1 MSSWL
6 TIPQLVDEALAAEAG
21 RIDTSTP
28 EWFEA
33 ETGAGGYT
41 PPPAPESSSGLTWQE
56 LGAIAYG
63 VGAASAAVGAFFSV
77 RADQS
82 RLKAQSLSLEHE
94 SAMSAINARAAER
107 EAQSIIEGSQRDIAM
122 VTMRGGAER
131 ASLRAQTGGSGA
143 LVGSGSA
150 AEVEASMKLV
160 QDLDVMAIRTN
171 AARGAAA
178 ARTQGVNERNRG
190 ALASMSAR
198 NLRRTAGNDLS
209 SVSAL
214 QTSLL
219 LSGGR
224 LGAQWA
230 TDRYSRRA

>member
-6 TIPQLVDEALAAEAG
+6 SIPQLVDAAIAEDAG
-21 RIDTSTP
+21 REVTTSSD
-28 EWFEA
+28 WIEA
-33 ETGAGGYT
+33 ETGAGGVVT
-41 PPPAPESSSGLTWQE
+41 PPAPASSGLSWQE
-56 LGAIAYG
+56 LGAITYG
-63 VGAASAAVGAFFSV
+63 VGGAAAAVGAFFSV
-77 RADQS
+77 RSEQS
-82 RLKAQSLSLEHE
+82 KLKAQSLSLEHE
-94 SAMSAINARAAER
+94 AAMSAINARAAER
-107 EAQSIIEGSQRDIAM
+107 EAQSIIEGSQRDIAA
-122 VTMRGGAER
+122 VTLRGGAER

-143 LVGSGSA
+143 LVGAGSA
-150 AEVEASMKLV
+150 AEVEASMKLI
-160 QDLDVMAIRTN
+160 QELDVMAIRTN

-198 NLRRTAGNDLS
+198 NLRRTAGNDLT

-219 LSGGR
+219 LSGSR